1 MEMTKTVYINSYYS
15 DVDFRDTD
23 CTDGIYKI
31 ACPRDM
37 DLKKEIENAYES
49 LSDEGEDTNTLSC
62 MLDYLKDNGVQIE
75 YETIEKI
82 DFDCDYGKFD

>member
-1 MEMTKTVYINSYYS
+1 MEKTKTVYINSYYG

-31 ACPRDM
+31 TCPRDM
-37 DLKKEIENAYES
+37 NLKKEIENAYEH
-49 LSDEGEDTNTLSC
+49 LSDEYEDNNTLSC
-62 MLDYLKDNGVQIE
+62 MLDYLKDNGAQIE
-75 YETIEKI
+75 YKTIKTI